1 MMPDLGKY
9 ADTVI
14 SAYVAS
20 LLLLVLLVLFSIW
33 RGRKVRA
40 EMAELE
46 KRMSRNG

>member
-9 ADTVI
+9 AETVI

-20 LLLLVLLVLFSIW
+20 LLLLVLLVLVSIW

-40 EMAELE
+40 EMAALE
-46 KRMSRNG
+46 KRISRNG